1 MASKQDKILFVSV
14 QMPSFVRQDHE
25 FLRELYEVRKFE
37 FGIMKGAQMFARQ
50 IQLLFWVLGNIWGAK
65 YVYIW
70 FADYHA
76 LIPSLMAKL
85 LGKPVF
91 LVMAG
96 YDAANLP
103 EYRYGA
109 FIKPVRGWFVR
120 QNTKLADEIFPL
132 SHFLVRQLE
141 QNTQRTYGDKIKVTH
156 LGGPINQFKPEPGLA
171 KDGSVI
177 CVSGG
182 ADVNRMKIKG
192 VDFYAEVARQC
203 PEVQFI
209 VVGITGDAKTWL
221 DSIKPDNLQV
231 LGWTKREELV
241 ALYNR
246 ASVVCQ
252 FSRYEGFGMVL
263 LEGMLCECVPVSVVG
278 IGPAEV
284 IDEEC
289 GFLIPE
295 YDPKQGADRVRKAIQ
310 QQAQLGPVARQ
321 KVVNGFAMQ
330 HRIDRLM
337 GVINKY

>member
-1 MASKQDKILFVSV
+1 MSSKQDKILFVSV
-14 QMPSFVRQDHE
+14 QLPSFVRQDLE
-25 FLRELYEVRKFE
+25 FLQAQYDVRAFE
-37 FGIMKGAQMFARQ
+37 FGIVKGAQMFVRQ
-50 IQLLFWVLGNIWGAK
+50 FQLLFWVFRQIWGAK

-76 LIPSLMAKL
+76 LLPSLIAKM

-120 QNTKLADEIFPL
+120 QNTRLANEIFPL
-132 SHFLVRQLE
+132 SQFLVRQLE
-141 QNTQRTYGDKIKVTH
+141 KNTERSYGEKIKVVH
-156 LGGPINQFKPEPGLA
+156 LGGPIEQFKPEAGVE
-171 KDGSVI
+171 KNGSVI

-203 PEVQFI
+203 PEVHFI
-209 VVGITGDAKTWL
+209 IVGITGDAKTWL
-221 DSIKPDNLQV
+221 DSIKPDNLEL

-284 IDEEC
+284 IDEDC

-295 YDPKQGADRVRKAIQ
+295 YDPKQGAERVREAIQ
-310 QQAQLGPVARQ
+310 QQESLGPIARQ

-330 HRIDRLM
+330 HRIDKLM
-337 GVINKY
+337 GVINQY